1 VEHPGRAQAVLPQR
15 REDMLPVEM
24 AEDYRSLFFFDPE
37 YGEYTDLVKAADK
50 IAALIKCIEEEKS
63 GNNEFRRAG
72 AEHLE
77 LLNKSVLPEVRFFMD
92 KFLPG
97 YRLSLDELHLG

>member
-1 VEHPGRAQAVLPQR
+1 
-15 REDMLPVEM
+15 MLPVEL
-24 AEDYRSLFFFDPE
+24 AEEYRALFFFDQE
-37 YGEYTDLVKAADK
+37 DGDYTDLVKAADK

-63 GNNEFRRAG
+63 GNNEFKRAG

-77 LLNKSVLPEVRFFMD
+77 LLKNSTLPEVRFFMD
-92 KFLPG
+92 KFLHG